1 MSDSVSTSTA
11 VSESLSNSLSSSES
25 NSLSSSE
32 SASASDSFATSV
44 TTTTTG
50 GDTSLR
56 RVVVDTR
63 APLQVAPR
71 ETEEVV
77 EGETP
82 KANPEKETETIEKE
96 KMPKSTLDVTHRVWW
111 SWVPIVGALVSLVN
125 AHASKKARN
134 DASKEKEDK

>member
-1 MSDSVSTSTA
+1 MIT
-11 VSESLSNSLSSSES
+11 SESLSTSES
-25 NSLSSSE
+25 Y
-32 SASASDSFATSV
+32 ATSV
-44 TTTTTG
+44 VTSTAG

-77 EGETP
+77 EDETP
-82 KANPEKETETIEKE
+82 KANVEEKTETIEKE

-111 SWVPIVGALVSLVN
+111 SWVLIVGALVSLVN
-125 AHASKKARN
+125 AHASKKGRNDASKERN

>member
-1 MSDSVSTSTA
+1 MSTST
-11 VSESLSNSLSSSES
+11 SGSTSTSDSLSTSTSDSTST
-25 NSLSSSE
+25 SE
-32 SASASDSFATSV
+32 SASMSSSIASSTA
-44 TTTTTG
+44 G
-50 GDTSLR
+50 GAVSYNRIAIDN
-56 RVVVDTR
+56 TR

-71 ETEEVV
+71 VSEEETV
-77 EGETP
+77 EDDVTP
-82 KANPEKETETIEKE
+82 KAKEETIEKE

>member
-1 MSDSVSTSTA
+1 MST
-11 VSESLSNSLSSSES
+11 SESLSTSES
-25 NSLSSSE
+25 Y
-32 SASASDSFATSV
+32 ATSV
-44 TTTTTG
+44 VTSTAG

-71 ETEEVV
+71 VTEDVV
-77 EGETP
+77 EDETP
-82 KANPEKETETIEKE
+82 KANPEEQTDTIEKE

-125 AHASKKARN
+125 AHASKKGRN

>member
-1 MSDSVSTSTA
+1 MIT
-11 VSESLSNSLSSSES
+11 SESLSISES
-25 NSLSSSE
+25 Y
-32 SASASDSFATSV
+32 ATSV
-44 TTTTTG
+44 VTSTAG

-71 ETEEVV
+71 ETEDVV
-77 EGETP
+77 EDETP
-82 KANPEKETETIEKE
+82 KANPEEQTETIEKE

-125 AHASKKARN
+125 AHASKKGRNDASKERN

>member
-1 MSDSVSTSTA
+1 MTSTA
-11 VSESLSNSLSSSES
+11 
-25 NSLSSSE
+25 
-32 SASASDSFATSV
+32 
-44 TTTTTG
+44 G

-71 ETEEVV
+71 VTEEEVV
-77 EGETP
+77 EDETP
-82 KANPEKETETIEKE
+82 KANPEEQTETIEKE

-134 DASKEKEDK
+134 DASKEHVENDASKEKEDK

>member
-1 MSDSVSTSTA
+1 M
-11 VSESLSNSLSSSES
+11 SNSLSSSES

-50 GDTSLR
+50 GDTSYR

-77 EGETP
+77 EDETR
-82 KANPEKETETIEKE
+82 KANPEEQTETIEKE

-134 DASKEKEDK
+134 DASKEHVENDASKEKEDK

>member
-1 MSDSVSTSTA
+1 MST
-11 VSESLSNSLSSSES
+11 SESLSTSES
-25 NSLSSSE
+25 Y
-32 SASASDSFATSV
+32 ATSV
-44 TTTTTG
+44 VTSTAG

-71 ETEEVV
+71 YTEEEVV
-77 EGETP
+77 EDETP
-82 KANPEKETETIEKE
+82 KTNVEEKTETIEKE

-125 AHASKKARN
+125 AHASKKGRN